1 MDEENQNSNT
11 MKTEVR
17 EYAQDPK
24 KYASKD
30 EKDESSLKQKLL
42 EYLKIL
48 IVTISTFFE
57 TMKKIFEYLI
67 VKEQLKENFK
77 KLYSKLEAIEPETY
91 LPVSDEQWENYIKS
105 VIPAPIYE
113 EIKKILDGEI
123 VPIRYDGVRKG
134 GTEYE

>member
-1 MDEENQNSNT
+1 MRENQNSNT

-77 KLYSKLEAIEPETY
+77 KKKKVKKHKKKKHKKKKHKKKHIE
-91 LPVSDEQWENYIKS
+91 
-105 VIPAPIYE
+105 
-113 EIKKILDGEI
+113 
-123 VPIRYDGVRKG
+123 
-134 GTEYE
+134 